1 MILLDHICI
10 LSNDYPSAKRPVYV
24 FVEQLVNALVDK
36 GVKVSV
42 VAPQSLTKCLIRRI
56 PVLIRKQAYNSP
68 LGNRYDVYR
77 PYILSFGNGKKW
89 LYRLASRFNQ
99 RRIDRCIGEIK
110 PKVLYGHF
118 WHNANSLKDYALS
131 HNLPL
136 FVACGEGDDAME
148 MLEAALSP
156 IEKVKLASIVKGVIC
171 VSSENRRKSLAYGFT
186 NERNTI
192 VLPNAVDTR
201 LFHPMEKNDVLRKE
215 LGVDED
221 DFLILFVGAF
231 IPRKGSGILAK
242 AITLIN
248 DQHVKAIFI
257 GRAMPGDVDE
267 PECNGIVFK
276 GRIPHE
282 KLPAYYASADV
293 FVLPTQNEGCS
304 NAIIEALAMGLPVIS
319 SNRAFNDDILNDE
332 NSIRIDPTNVDEI
345 ANAII
350 KMRDDKLLCKRLS
363 EGALKTALELRI
375 DKRAERIITF
385 INRQMNQ

>member
-1 MILLDHICI
+1 MKTLSHICI

-24 FVEQLVNALVDK
+24 FVEQLVNAIVDK

-56 PVLIRKQAYNSP
+56 PILIQKQAYNSP
-68 LGNRYDVYR
+68 LDNRYDVYR

-99 RRIDRCIGEIK
+99 RRIDRCLNEIK
-110 PKVLYGHF
+110 PEVLYGHF
-118 WHNANSLKDYALS
+118 WHNANSLKSYAIS

-148 MLEAALSP
+148 MLKKELTSK
-156 IEKVKLASIVKGVIC
+156 EKMILASTIKGVIC
-171 VSSENRRKSLAYGFT
+171 VSSENRRKSIAYGFAT
-186 NERNTI
+186 ERNTI

-201 LFHPMEKNDVLRKE
+201 LFHPMEKNYALRKE
-215 LGVDED
+215 LGIED
-221 DFLILFVGAF
+221 NDFLILFVGAF
-231 IPRKGSGILAK
+231 VPRKGSGILAK

-248 DQHVKAIFI
+248 NQHIKVIFS
-257 GRAMPGDVDE
+257 GRAMPGDEDE
-267 PECNGIVFK
+267 PKCNGIVFK
-276 GRIPHE
+276 GRISHE

-304 NAIIEALAMGLPVIS
+304 NAIVEALAMGLPVIS
-319 SNRAFNDDILNDE
+319 SNGAFNDDILNNE
-332 NSIRIDPTNVDEI
+332 NSIRIDPSNVEEI
-345 ANAII
+345 AKAII
-350 KMRDDKLLCKRLS
+350 KLHDDKLLCKRLS

-375 DKRAERIITF
+375 DNRAERIITY
-385 INRQMNQ
+385 INQQMNQ